1 LGPMNIQLLEK
12 DGERLS
18 FIIRGISI
26 ETANALRRTMLSEV
40 PCMAID
46 DVVMIENSSIMHDEV
61 LAHRLGLVPLRTD
74 LDAYVFPEECDCNS
88 ELGCSKCRSILT
100 LEAEATDETRTVYSG
115 ELKPTDQLTS
125 TSNDRIPIV
134 KLAPGQ
140 KIKLEAYARLGTG
153 KMHAKW
159 QAAAVSAYKF
169 IPVVSVDEEKCR
181 GVKECVRVCPK
192 DVFEVSSGKAKVVR
206 LLSCIECLDCV
217 KACPNGAITVD
228 WEKDG
233 FIFNVESAGFM
244 SPEEVVLRALDV
256 LKSKAEEFASEVGEL
271 D

>member
-1 LGPMNIQLLEK
+1 MDPMNIQLLEK
-12 DGERLS
+12 EEERLS

-46 DVVMIENSSIMHDEV
+46 DVVMIENSSIIHDEI

-74 LDAYVFPEECDCNS
+74 LDAFVFPEECDCSN

-115 ELKPTDQLTS
+115 ELKPTDQHTS
-125 TSNDRIPIV
+125 TSTDKIPIV

-140 KIKLEAYARLGTG
+140 KVKLEAYARLGTG

-159 QAAAVSAYKF
+159 QAVAVSAYKF
-169 IPVVSVDEEKCR
+169 VPVVLVDEKKCK

-192 DVFEVSSGKAKVVR
+192 GVFEMSSGKAKVAR
-206 LLSCIECLDCV
+206 LLSCIECFDCV
-217 KACPNGAITVD
+217 KACPNDAITVE

-233 FIFNVESAGFM
+233 LIFNVESVGFM
-244 SPEEVVLRALDV
+244 SPEEVVLRASDILNG
-256 LKSKAEEFASEVGEL
+256 KAEEFASEVREL